1 MQTQSQ
7 YRQPEEER
15 SVGELFTELSGEVQQ
30 LLRKEVELAKIEV
43 QEQVSK
49 ASKAGAMF
57 AGMGV
62 AALFGL
68 LLLSLAAA
76 WGAAEAIPPGLAF
89 LAVALLY
96 LVVAAL
102 LFVQGRKRLADFRPV
117 PEKTVQTLKEDV
129 QVAKQALSR
138 GASTEPATYGGRS

>member
-7 YRQPEEER
+7 YRQPEDER
-15 SVGELFTELSGEVQQ
+15 SVGELFSQLSGDVQQ
-30 LLRKEVELAKIEV
+30 LMRKEVELAKIEV

-57 AGMGV
+57 AGMAV
-62 AALFGL
+62 AGLFGL
-68 LLLSLAAA
+68 LMLSLAAA
-76 WGAAEAIPPGLAF
+76 WGAAEAVPPGLAF

-102 LFVQGRKRLADFRPV
+102 LFVQGRKRMAEFRPV

-138 GASTEPATYGGRS
+138 GASTGSTTYGGRS